1 MSLTSP
7 PITTLLVPQGAEYAA
22 VCRGLKPLENFAIAL
37 PQVVSIPMGREAVA
51 ARLANLELAP
61 GGCLVM
67 GLGGSLSP
75 ALGVGAGV
83 IGQRCLTVVE
93 GRVVEDGSGEG
104 ERLLQP
110 SPELIDWMQDRLGQ
124 AAVLGTVVTSDR
136 ILTTA
141 AAKATLH
148 RLTQADVVDM
158 ESSAA
163 IAALAPHPVAILRV
177 ISDDYDQTLP
187 DITAALGANGDL
199 KPWPLAK
206 SFIQQPR
213 AAAHLI
219 AGSLRGLQRLQ
230 TLTHQL
236 FA

>member
-1 MSLTSP
+1 MPLASP

-22 VCRGLKPLENFAIAL
+22 VCKGLKSLKNAAIAL
-37 PQVVSIPMGREAVA
+37 PRVVPIPMGKAAVA
-51 ARLANLELAP
+51 ARLADLELSP

-83 IGQRCLTVVE
+83 IGQRCLMGGE
-93 GRVVEDGSGEG
+93 GSVVEDSPS
-104 ERLLQP
+104 QP
-110 SPELIDWMQDRLGQ
+110 SPDLIDWMQDRLGQ

-136 ILTTA
+136 ILTTV

-163 IAALAPHPVAILRV
+163 IAALAPNPVAILRV

-187 DITAALGANGDL
+187 DITAALGANGEL
-199 KPWPLAK
+199 KPWPLAR

-213 AAAHLI
+213 AATHLI
-219 AGSLRGLQRLQ
+219 AGSLRGLRRLEA
-230 TLTHQL
+230 LTHHL